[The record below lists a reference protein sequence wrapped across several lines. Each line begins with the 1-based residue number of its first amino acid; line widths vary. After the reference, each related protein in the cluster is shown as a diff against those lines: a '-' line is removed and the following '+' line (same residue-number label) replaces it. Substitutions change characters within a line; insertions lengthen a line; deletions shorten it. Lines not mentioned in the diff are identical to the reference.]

1 MLRASVVGR
10 AARDA
15 PTPAI
20 GAWQAGASLEH
31 ESPPPHIPAMRQRRD
46 ERRPDLDPP
55 TASAAPRP
63 CAWPGCDAEGEYRAP
78 RSRDALRDYQ
88 WLCLAHIREFNRQ
101 WDYFQGMS
109 EREIDRHRR
118 EDTVWH
124 RPTWRYSVRGLGP
137 EIHDPLGI
145 LGELG
150 PDATCEREAPPRRRY
165 ESKTER
171 MLERLG
177 LDGRAALDD
186 VKRRYKILAKRHHP
200 DLRGGDRA
208 AEERL
213 KLINEAYT
221 YLLHCGELA

>member
-1 MLRASVVGR
+1 
-10 AARDA
+10 
-15 PTPAI
+15 
-20 GAWQAGASLEH
+20 
-31 ESPPPHIPAMRQRRD
+31 MRQRRD

-55 TASAAPRP
+55 TTSAAPRA
-63 CAWPGCDAEGEYRAP
+63 CAWPGCEAVGEYRAP
-78 RSRDALRDYQ
+78 RSRDSLRDYQ
-88 WLCLAHIREFNRQ
+88 WLCLDHVREFNRQ
-101 WDYFQGMS
+101 WDYFRGMS
-109 EREIDRHRR
+109 MEQIDRYRR
-118 EDTVWH
+118 LDTVWH
-124 RPTWRYSVRGLGP
+124 RPTWRTAAGADP

-145 LGELG
+145 LGDLG
-150 PDATCEREAPPRRRY
+150 YAPGGDEPPRRRR

-177 LDGRAALDD
+177 LDARAALTD
-186 VKRRYKILAKRHHP
+186 VKSRYRVLAKRHHP

>member
-1 MLRASVVGR
+1 
-10 AARDA
+10 
-15 PTPAI
+15 
-20 GAWQAGASLEH
+20 
-31 ESPPPHIPAMRQRRD
+31 MRQRRD

-55 TASAAPRP
+55 TGSAAAPA
-63 CAWPGCDAEGEYRAP
+63 CAWPGCDEVGEYRAP
-78 RSRDALRDYQ
+78 RSRDSLRDYQ

-101 WDYFQGMS
+101 WDYFRGMS
-109 EREIDRHRR
+109 AAEIDRHRR
-118 EDTVWH
+118 QDTVWH
-124 RPTWRYSVRGLGP
+124 RPTWRCSVHGVGP

-145 LGELG
+145 LGDLG
-150 PDATCEREAPPRRRY
+150 MAPNGGGEPPPRRY

-177 LDGRAALDD
+177 LDARAALED
-186 VKRRYKILAKRHHP
+186 VKQRYKVLAKRHHP

-221 YLLHCGELA
+221 YLVHCGELA